1 MLCHGTTTVLRS
13 ASHAWPWSMALPN
26 PTRDSAISACQL
38 QMKSASK
45 HALTFLSENC
55 CGTEKVVCHHT
66 GHPQRLQQ
74 PPAAR
79 TRRRVLQHARRA
91 CWPLFSNRNI
101 VLVLR
106 LQKIVTQIRRCH
118 VSRETMIQ
126 SMPESST
133 RFFRFKNPNSI
144 RTELRSLVS
153 ESRCNTTSASRFT
166 SCADMDG
173 AWLSVCSYFEKFKNS
188 SLFAVPRFLSNGKCN
203 THAPKMGNSF
213 LPVVHCVVAAN
224 CKQ

>member
-66 GHPQRLQQ
+66 GHPSGCSSRL
-74 PPAAR
+74 
-79 TRRRVLQHARRA
+79 RRGREEGSFSMRVELAG
-91 CWPLFSNRNI
+91 PLFSNRNI

-126 SMPESST
+126 SIPESST